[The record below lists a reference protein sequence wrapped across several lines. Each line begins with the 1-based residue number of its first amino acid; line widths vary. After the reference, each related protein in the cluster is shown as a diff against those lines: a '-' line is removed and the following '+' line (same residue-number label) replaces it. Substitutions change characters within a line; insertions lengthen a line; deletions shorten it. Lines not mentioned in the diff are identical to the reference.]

1 MIISASRRTDIP
13 AYFSEW
19 FLNRIEAQ
27 YAYVRNPMNI
37 RQVSSISLSP
47 ELVDCIV
54 FWSKNPRPLMDRSE
68 QLHNYMYY
76 FQFTLNAYGKEIEQN
91 LPTLDER
98 INTFQVLSEKIGR
111 QRVIWR
117 YDPVLLNDRYTIS
130 WHAEQ
135 FDYIAR
141 KLCGHTDKV
150 TISFIDLYRNITGA
164 AKKGK
169 PPRTVFC
176 TKRSHRRSVCCDGSC
191 LRAENRHL
199 RRRHRSVPL
208 ADCTCPLY

>member
-54 FWSKNPRPLMDRSE
+54 FWSKNPRPLMDRLE

-135 FDYIAR
+135 FETKSPSVSSTCTGILQAR
-141 KLCGHTDKV
+141 PKRKTSTNCL
-150 TISFIDLYRNITGA
+150 LY
-164 AKKGK
+164 KKK
-169 PPRTVFC
+169 PSQ
-176 TKRSHRRSVCCDGSC
+176 KR
-191 LRAENRHL
+191 LL
-199 RRRHRSVPL
+199 RRLMP
-208 ADCTCPLY
+208 AG

>member
-141 KLCGHTDKV
+141 KLCCHTDKV

-164 AKKGK
+164 AKKENLHEPQSRC
-169 PPRTVFC
+169 PPPEFTGV
-176 TKRSHRRSVCCDGSC
+176 
-191 LRAENRHL
+191 
-199 RRRHRSVPL
+199 
-208 ADCTCPLY
+208 

>member
-47 ELVDCIV
+47 ELVDCII
-54 FWSKNPRPLMDRSE
+54 FWSKNPRPLMDRLE

-111 QRVIWR
+111 
-117 YDPVLLNDRYTIS
+117 DR
-130 WHAEQ
+130 
-135 FDYIAR
+135 
-141 KLCGHTDKV
+141 K
-150 TISFIDLYRNITGA
+150 
-164 AKKGK
+164 
-169 PPRTVFC
+169 
-176 TKRSHRRSVCCDGSC
+176 SV
-191 LRAENRHL
+191 
-199 RRRHRSVPL
+199 V
-208 ADCTCPLY
+208 